1 MIHGRLATILA
12 TLEAWHAEEAKLT
25 EKYKK
30 EYLERC
36 AAGDLKTDEEEAAF
50 IERVNAELESKRRSF
65 ERLQVSVVA
74 GGRNQR
80 SLRNGSWNA
89 KTSAA
94 GALEVSQVSLVAGAC
109 NQRYL
114 RLVERQIPKLAA

>member
-1 MIHGRLATILA
+1 MLPI
-12 TLEAWHAEEAKLT
+12 WKLRPT
-25 EKYKK
+25 PKRKAPEIRK
-30 EYLERC
+30 EIRGLL
-36 AAGDLKTDEEEAAF
+36 G
-50 IERVNAELESKRRSF
+50 
-65 ERLQVSVVA
+65 A